1 MSKKKRI
8 VSKNQQQKKLSDR
21 EFLKEVLE
29 DLTEEGQVLSVSLFT
44 NIPYRCLIISQ
55 IKKLNLLKESLHH
68 KSDIFKTNQVN
79 EVKN

>member
-21 EFLKEVLE
+21 EVLKEVLE

-44 NIPYRCLIISQ
+44 NIPYRCLIIFQ